1 MDLSRC
7 TCWHLYCCWCQ
18 GGRRRQNK
26 TWDDWAGKGE
36 HIYPIF
42 TCCLFLRIFHW
53 FWMND
58 FTQVLLCLCC
68 HWQIWSACLHVLCVF
83 FSVCGCVCLC
93 LRVCVFVFVLAKTA
107 DCCAGEKWTSAMM
120 SKEVTDP
127 CSPQLLV
134 WSHEDDRW
142 WLRSSSSSCVV
153 SPSHKSPSTNLQ
165 KLQKR
170 KKYIGQTETA
180 LSATC
185 IRRHIY
191 LFRLIIAIVP
201 FNVEEKI
208 KLAKD
213 GMMSA
218 TLSAS
223 AIKCSSPFL
232 ILPAPGAWCKYGVRN
247 NWNIK
252 LFYQLSVTSSPII
265 TPSSGCLA
273 SFCSSYWGATIYTQ
287 PNPRKNE
294 TLLQN

>member
-1 MDLSRC
+1 MFSQTFIPTCQYFYTDISIISVTFSNSVHVFNTNTHNTLCCVCLSFFC
-7 TCWHLYCCWCQ
+7 VW
-18 GGRRRQNK
+18 
-26 TWDDWAGKGE
+26 
-36 HIYPIF
+36 
-42 TCCLFLRIFHW
+42 
-53 FWMND
+53 
-58 FTQVLLCLCC
+58 LCLCV
-68 HWQIWSACLHVLCVF
+68 SARV
-83 FSVCGCVCLC
+83 CVCLC
-93 LRVCVFVFVLAKTA
+93 VGQNSRLLRWWKMDVRDDEQGSDRPLF
-107 DCCAGEKWTSAMM
+107 
-120 SKEVTDP
+120 
-127 CSPQLLV
+127 PQLLV

-165 KLQKR
+165 KLQKICKIEK
-170 KKYIGQTETA
+170 KKYIGQTETT

-201 FNVEEKI
+201 FNVESKI

-273 SFCSSYWGATIYTQ
+273 SFCSSYWEATIYTQ

>member
-1 MDLSRC
+1 M
-7 TCWHLYCCWCQ
+7 
-18 GGRRRQNK
+18 
-26 TWDDWAGKGE
+26 
-36 HIYPIF
+36 
-42 TCCLFLRIFHW
+42 RIFHW
-53 FWMND
+53 FWMNK
-58 FTQVLLCLCC
+58 FCC
-68 HWQIWSACLHVLCVF
+68 VYVATDKYDLHVCTCCVYLCF
-83 FSVCGCVCLC
+83 FFCVWLCLC

-165 KLQKR
+165 KLQKICKIE
-170 KKYIGQTETA
+170 KKEYIGQTETT

-185 IRRHIY
+185 IRRHIS
-191 LFRLIIAIVP
+191 LFRLIVAIVP
-201 FNVEEKI
+201 FNVEPKI
-208 KLAKD
+208 ELAKD

-287 PNPRKNE
+287 PNPRKNK